1 MKRKKKMSTEW
12 IGGCDCDTQESSAPD
27 YNEVTYKS
35 RRTRWFERCKD
46 TDALIWPLTKVW
58 DRTYWNCGG
67 AIVGAPPI
75 QLTET
80 LSEKAYVI
88 RILKDDK

>member
-1 MKRKKKMSTEW
+1 MATVIE
-12 IGGCDCDTQESSAPD
+12 GGTQDCCDTQSAPD
-27 YNEVTYKS
+27 YNEVTYKQ

-46 TDALIWPLTKVW
+46 TNELIWPLTKVW

-75 QLTET
+75 RMTNT
-80 LSEKAYVI
+80 ISDKAYVV
-88 RILKDDK
+88 RILKNDR